1 MTAIAI
7 PARQRLDG
15 GTLTLALLCLAQ
27 FVLIIDAAVV
37 AVALPAI
44 QADLDLTPGQL
55 QSNQPEGGSH
65 EQ

>member
-1 MTAIAI
+1 
-7 PARQRLDG
+7 
-15 GTLTLALLCLAQ
+15 
-27 FVLIIDAAVV
+27 VLIIDAAVV

>member
-1 MTAIAI
+1 MTAIA
-7 PARQRLDG
+7 ARARRRHDG
-15 GTLTLALLCLAQ
+15 STLALALLCLAQ
-27 FVLIIDAAVV
+27 FELILDAAVV